1 MMMKRM
7 MKMKVKMRM
16 KMKCE
21 DVWLDKNSLF
31 HIKRAFQEE

>member
-1 MMMKRM
+1 MKMRM
-7 MKMKVKMRM
+7 RMKMKMRMRM

-31 HIKRAFQEE
+31 HIERAFQEE